1 MANYGIIAKFESPSA
16 LLHAAEKVR
25 DSGFTNFDCHSPFPI
40 HGMDEAM
47 GLKRSKLGF
56 IIGAM
61 GLTGALFGFGLQ
73 TWVHLVEYP
82 LNISGKPYF
91 AYPAYL
97 IITFE
102 LMVLFSAFG
111 AMFGMMFL
119 NKIPRFN
126 HPVFYS
132 DKFSDVSSDA
142 FYISIELTDPIF
154 DENKTKSFLKEIGGT
169 DIEVL
174 SDEN

>member
-1 MANYGIIAKFESPSA
+1 MAKYGVIAKFESPLA
-16 LLHAAEKVR
+16 LLHAAKKVR

-111 AMFGMMFL
+111 AVFGMMFL

-132 DKFSDVSSDA
+132 EKFSDVSSDA

-154 DENKTKSFLKEIGGT
+154 DENKTKSYLKEIGGT

-174 SDEN
+174 SDES

>member
-1 MANYGIIAKFESPSA
+1 MAKYGVIAKFESPLA
-16 LLHAAEKVR
+16 LLHAAKKVR

-111 AMFGMMFL
+111 AVFGMMFL

-154 DENKTKSFLKEIGGT
+154 DENKTKSYLKEIGGT

-174 SDEN
+174 SDES

>member
-1 MANYGIIAKFESPSA
+1 
-16 LLHAAEKVR
+16 
-25 DSGFTNFDCHSPFPI
+25 
-40 HGMDEAM
+40 
-47 GLKRSKLGF
+47 
-56 IIGAM
+56 
-61 GLTGALFGFGLQ
+61 
-73 TWVHLVEYP
+73 
-82 LNISGKPYF
+82 
-91 AYPAYL
+91 
-97 IITFE
+97 
-102 LMVLFSAFG
+102 MVLFSAFG
-111 AMFGMMFL
+111 AVFGMMFL

>member
-1 MANYGIIAKFESPSA
+1 MAKYGVIAKFESPLA
-16 LLHAAEKVR
+16 LLHAAKKVR

-111 AMFGMMFL
+111 AVFGMMFL

-132 DKFSDVSSDA
+132 EKFSDVSSDA

-154 DENKTKSFLKEIGGT
+154 DENICLGFGT
-169 DIEVL
+169 SCLL
-174 SDEN
+174 SIFIFVAG

>member
-1 MANYGIIAKFESPSA
+1 MAKYGVIAKFESPLA
-16 LLHAAEKVR
+16 LLHAAKKVR

-111 AMFGMMFL
+111 AVFGMMFL

-154 DENKTKSFLKEIGGT
+154 DENKTKSYLKEIGGT

>member
-1 MANYGIIAKFESPSA
+1 
-16 LLHAAEKVR
+16 
-25 DSGFTNFDCHSPFPI
+25 
-40 HGMDEAM
+40 MDEAM

-111 AMFGMMFL
+111 AVFGMMFL

>member
-1 MANYGIIAKFESPSA
+1 MAKYGVIAKFESPLA
-16 LLHAAEKVR
+16 LLHAAKKVR

-111 AMFGMMFL
+111 AVFGMMFL

-132 DKFSDVSSDA
+132 EKFSDVSSDA

-154 DENKTKSFLKEIGGT
+154 DENKTKSYLKEIGGT

-174 SDEN
+174 SEES

>member
-1 MANYGIIAKFESPSA
+1 MAKYGVIAKFESPLA
-16 LLHAAEKVR
+16 LLHAAKKVR
-25 DSGFTNFDCHSPFPI
+25 DNGFTNFDCHSPFPI

-111 AMFGMMFL
+111 AVFGMMFL

-132 DKFSDVSSDA
+132 EKFSDVSSDA

-154 DENKTKSFLKEIGGT
+154 DENKTKSYLKEIGGT

-174 SDEN
+174 SDES